1 MWLLPLTA
9 IYSKLGTR
17 DKIFTCS
24 HTLDMLVNR
33 FKELHEQNEELSEKV
48 EKLESENFSQ
58 KKDLNDKT
66 AATQYL

>member
-1 MWLLPLTA
+1 
-9 IYSKLGTR
+9 
-17 DKIFTCS
+17 
-24 HTLDMLVNR
+24 MLVNR

-48 EKLESENFSQ
+48 ERLESENFSQ